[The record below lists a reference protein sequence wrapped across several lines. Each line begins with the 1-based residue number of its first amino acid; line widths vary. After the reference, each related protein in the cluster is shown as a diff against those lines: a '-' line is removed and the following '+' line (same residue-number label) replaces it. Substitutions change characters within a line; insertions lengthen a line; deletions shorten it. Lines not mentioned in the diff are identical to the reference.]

1 MSDKN
6 YKTGYKKPPKSGQF
20 QPGKSGNPKGRPRKT
35 KNLATDLQEEL
46 SAKITVVE
54 GNKEQ
59 LISKQRAL
67 IKALS
72 TKALKG
78 DIRAM
83 NTLIRMIERTTPV
96 ELEDIV
102 DKPLSTSDEA
112 LMKDFLSR
120 NGIKEGGSDE

>member
-1 MSDKN
+1 MSDKL
-6 YKTGYKKPPKSGQF
+6 YDVGYKKPPKAGQF
-20 QPGKSGNPKGRPRKT
+20 QPGQSGNPKGRPSGT

-46 SAKITVVE
+46 SAKIIVIE
-54 GNKEQ
+54 GNKET

-83 NTLIRMIERTTPV
+83 NTLIRMIERTIPV
-96 ELEDIV
+96 EPDDI
-102 DKPLSTSDEA
+102 DEKPLSAGDEA
-112 LMKDFLSR
+112 LMKDFLLR
-120 NGIKEGGSDE
+120 NGIKGGNDE

>member
-6 YKTGYKKPPKSGQF
+6 YNVGYKKPPKTGQF
-20 QPGKSGNPKGRPRKT
+20 QPGQSGNPKGRPSGT

-46 SAKITVVE
+46 SAKITVIE
-54 GNKEQ
+54 GNREQ

-83 NTLIRMIERTTPV
+83 NTLIRMIERTIPV
-96 ELEDIV
+96 ELEDVV
-102 DKPLSTSDEA
+102 DKPLSASDEA

-120 NGIKEGGSDE
+120 NHINGESNE

>member
-1 MSDKN
+1 MSDKP
-6 YKTGYKKPPKSGQF
+6 YKVGYKKPPRAGQF
-20 QPGKSGNPKGRPRKT
+20 QPGQSGNPKGRPSGT

-46 SAKITVVE
+46 SAKIKVIE

-83 NTLIRMIERTTPV
+83 NTLIRMIERTIPV
-96 ELEDIV
+96 EPEDV
-102 DKPLSTSDEA
+102 DKKPLSVGDEA

-120 NGIKEGGSDE
+120 NGIKGGGDE

>member
-6 YKTGYKKPPKSGQF
+6 YNVGYKKPPKTGQF
-20 QPGKSGNPKGRPRKT
+20 QPGQSGNPKGRPSGT

-46 SAKITVVE
+46 STKITVIE
-54 GNKEQ
+54 GNREQ

-83 NTLIRMIERTTPV
+83 NTLIRMIERTIPV
-96 ELEDIV
+96 ELEDVV
-102 DKPLSTSDEA
+102 DKPLSASDET

-120 NGIKEGGSDE
+120 NRIKGESDE

>member
-1 MSDKN
+1 MSNKPYDV
-6 YKTGYKKPPKSGQF
+6 GYKKPPQSGQF
-20 QPGKSGNPKGRPRKT
+20 QPGQSGNPKGRPNGT

-46 SAKITVVE
+46 SAQIVVVE

-59 LISKQRAL
+59 KISKQRAL

-83 NTLIRMIERTTPV
+83 NTLIRMIERTIPI
-96 ELEDIV
+96 EPDDIEE
-102 DKPLSTSDEA
+102 KILSAEDEA
-112 LMKDFLSR
+112 LMKDFLS
-120 NGIKEGGSDE
+120 NHGIKGDSNE

>member
-1 MSDKN
+1 MSDIP
-6 YKTGYKKPPKSGQF
+6 YDGGYKKLPKAGQF
-20 QPGKSGNPKGRPRKT
+20 QRGQSGNPKGRPSGT

-46 SAKITVVE
+46 STTITVVV

-59 LISKQRAL
+59 RISKQRAL

-83 NTLIRMIERTTPV
+83 NTLIRMIS
-96 ELEDIV
+96 IHY
-102 DKPLSTSDEA
+102 
-112 LMKDFLSR
+112 
-120 NGIKEGGSDE
+120 